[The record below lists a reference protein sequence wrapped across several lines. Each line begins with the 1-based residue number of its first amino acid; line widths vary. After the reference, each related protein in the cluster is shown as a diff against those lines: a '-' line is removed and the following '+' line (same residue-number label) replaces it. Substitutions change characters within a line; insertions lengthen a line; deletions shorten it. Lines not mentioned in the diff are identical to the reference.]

1 MKYLLSL
8 LCLLASHS
16 IYAQDTLYYVKDA
29 PILIKLE
36 EVNPGKIKYKTWD
49 YQQGPSYIT
58 ARRDIAKVVLAGGK
72 VLWLNER
79 AWEKEIEADRAAS
92 PIRRSSRKAYGR
104 NMVSISPIAVVVNGF
119 GGGIAYE
126 HINKS
131 GTLGIHLPVYG
142 TLDYKGAYFIPSL
155 RIYPLGQRIAS
166 FFVAP
171 TLIAGYGE
179 RFIYKD
185 SVDKYGY
192 EKSYNSRE
200 ETMFLGFLAEVG
212 VNFQL
217 TQKLFVSLA
226 GGGGVNYADLAD
238 ADKSKYAALGKFSLS
253 FGYRF

>member
-49 YQQGPSYIT
+49 YQQGPSYIA
-58 ARRDIAKVVLAGGK
+58 ARRDIAKVVLDGGK
-72 VLWLNER
+72 ILWLNER
-79 AWEKEIEADRAAS
+79 AWEKDIEADRAAS

-104 NMVSISPIAVVVNGF
+104 NIVSVSPIAVVVNGF

-226 GGGGVNYADLAD
+226 GGGGVNYADLAY
-238 ADKSKYAALGKFSLS
+238 ADKSKYAALGKFSLA